1 MPQLS
6 SKSVVSFRRLS
17 RTHDAMFK
25 AIYLTKADQ
34 FRAELRDLDEA
45 ELEANTAEAD
55 TTVAID
61 YSTINYKDGLALT
74 NKSPVVRKWP
84 MVPGIDCAGRVVQ
97 AGASASAHTGDQ
109 VVLNG
114 WGAGET
120 IWGGLAQ
127 RGRYKGE
134 HLVRLPAPLTTRDAM
149 SIGTAGYTAMLAAME
164 LADNGVTSGEVL
176 VTGASGGVGSF
187 AVAILAQRGHRV
199 VASTGKLAE
208 ADYLR
213 TLGAADVVDR
223 AELSTAGKPLQKE
236 RWAGV
241 VDSVGSQT
249 LANACAQLRYGGVAI
264 ACGLAQGMDFPAT
277 VAPFIL
283 RGARLIGVDS
293 VMCPMDRRTRAWQH
307 LSQELDRAKLDTIT
321 REIALA
327 EALEAGRA
335 ILAGEIRGRIVVD
348 VNR

>member
-1 MPQLS
+1 
-6 SKSVVSFRRLS
+6 
-17 RTHDAMFK
+17 MFK

-45 ELEANTAEAD
+45 ELEANTPEAD
-55 TTVAID
+55 TTVAIA

-74 NKSPVVRKWP
+74 NQSPVVRKWP

-97 AGASASAHTGDQ
+97 AGASASIHAGDQ

-120 IWGGLAQ
+120 LWGGLAQ

-134 HLVRLPAPLTTRDAM
+134 QLVRLPAPLTMRDAM
-149 SIGTAGYTAMLAAME
+149 SIGTAGYTAMLAAMA
-164 LADNGVTSGEVL
+164 LADNDVTSGEVL

-208 ADYLR
+208 ANYLR

-223 AELSTAGKPLQKE
+223 ADLSAAGKPLQKE

-241 VDSVGSQT
+241 VDSVGSHT

-283 RGARLIGVDS
+283 RSTRLIGVDS
-293 VMCPMDRRTRAWQH
+293 VMCPMARRTRAWQH
-307 LSQELDRAKLDTIT
+307 LAQELDRAKLDTIT

-327 EALEAGRA
+327 DAFEAGRA
-335 ILAGEIRGRIVVD
+335 SSRARSGAGSSSTSMHIRSTAIQQKEKPNVAIYP
-348 VNR
+348 

>member
-1 MPQLS
+1 
-6 SKSVVSFRRLS
+6 
-17 RTHDAMFK
+17 MFK

-34 FRAELRDLDEA
+34 FRAELRDLDET
-45 ELEANTAEAD
+45 ELEANTPEAD

-97 AGASASAHTGDQ
+97 AGASASVHGGDQ

-249 LANACAQLRYGGVAI
+249 LANACAQLRHGGVAI

>member
-1 MPQLS
+1 
-6 SKSVVSFRRLS
+6 
-17 RTHDAMFK
+17 MFK

-97 AGASASAHTGDQ
+97 AAASASVHAGDQ

-127 RGRYKGE
+127 HGRYKGE

-149 SIGTAGYTAMLAAME
+149 SIGTAGYTAMLAVME
-164 LADNGVTSGEVL
+164 LADNGVISGEVL

-213 TLGAADVVDR
+213 TLGAADVIDR

-293 VMCPMDRRTRAWQH
+293 VMCPMGRRTQAWQH
-307 LSQELDRAKLDTIT
+307 LAQELDRAKLDTIM
-321 REIALA
+321 REIGLA
-327 EALEAGRA
+327 DVFEAGRA